1 MMAPVTEL
9 IKEVNDEHKTS
20 TERTELVRLASNN
33 PYIHFD
39 NTDNIID
46 KKLKEQYEAF
56 LNDPRRI

>member
-1 MMAPVTEL
+1 MMNQVSEL
-9 IKEVNDEHKTS
+9 IKESFNEHKTS

-39 NTDNIID
+39 NTGNLID